1 MRRSTVTERA
11 PSGHGA
17 LADTPPPPPRR
28 SRRRGLRG
36 LLVAL
41 VVLGGLLGGWYAVHQ
56 EMPAWYA
63 RLWYPLEY
71 EDAINEEAARQGLDP
86 ALVAAVVNAESGF
99 LPDSR
104 SSQGAVGLM
113 QMLPETARF
122 VAGLPGRPSP
132 SPDRLEDPAV
142 NIAYGTRYL
151 RYLVDRHGTVPLAL
165 AAYNGG
171 ETNLAEWLD
180 EAAVRGES
188 LDIPH
193 DIPFTETRTFVT
205 RVLDTAPIYRRAY
218 GDRLDAPPVP

>member
-1 MRRSTVTERA
+1 MRRSTVTERPPA
-11 PSGHGA
+11 GPLDPPPGPAARGRPRRRRLGWAVAA
-17 LADTPPPPPRR
+17 LA
-28 SRRRGLRG
+28 
-36 LLVAL
+36 LLA
-41 VVLGGLLGGWYAVHQ
+41 VVLGGWYQVHQ

-71 EDAINEEAARQGLDP
+71 EEAIVAEAERRGLDP

-122 VAGLPGRPSP
+122 VAGLPNRPSP

-151 RYLVDRHGTVPLAL
+151 RYLVERHGTVPLAL

-171 ETNLAEWLD
+171 ETNVAAWLED
-180 EAAVRGES
+180 ADVRGES

-205 RVLDTAPIYRRAY
+205 RVLDTAPVYRRAY
-218 GDRLDAPPVP
+218 DDRLDAPPVP